1 MPVNTRR
8 VARELA
14 LLAAAQL
21 GPLDS
26 AGRPSLSEL
35 VARAADMLAEE
46 ARERI
51 ESAVADLQ
59 RVRSTLEELTEGEL
73 GPSLL
78 QNVLKLS
85 SRLGKLDDVGLERL
99 AKAFWQGA
107 RAAAADD
114 AARIGTS
121 VDPAWAGES
130 DAPKLGAVE
139 TVVAKAFDAIDEL
152 ASAADHLGE
161 ALDWP
166 TKAALA
172 DSEAVRN
179 FALNMIQRYQ
189 EHSQDV
195 DKALDEAAEHWSLER
210 MAALDR
216 EILRLALAELWFD
229 PSVPVEVAINEAVEL
244 AKKYGTED
252 SGRFVNGVLSRF
264 AAEAGKIREAH
275 QIK

>member
-1 MPVNTRR
+1 MAVNTRR

-21 GPLDS
+21 GPIAE
-26 AGRPSLSEL
+26 AGRPALPDLIS
-35 VARAADMLAEE
+35 RAADMLGEE

-59 RVRSTLEELTEGEL
+59 RVRHIIEQIGDGEL
-73 GPSLL
+73 GTSLL
-78 QNVLKLS
+78 TQILRASN
-85 SRLGKLDDVGLERL
+85 RLEKLDDGGIEKL
-99 AKAFWQGA
+99 AKGFWEGA
-107 RAAAADD
+107 KEANADD
-114 AARIGTS
+114 IARMGSIEAL
-121 VDPAWAGES
+121 V
-130 DAPKLGAVE
+130 PKAI
-139 TVVAKAFDAIDEL
+139 DAIDEL
-152 ASAADHLGE
+152 GAAAELLSE

-172 DSEAVRN
+172 DSDAVRN
-179 FALNMIQRYQ
+179 FALNMIKRYQ
-189 EHSQDV
+189 EHAEEV

-216 EILRLALAELWFD
+216 EILRLALAELWHD

-244 AKKYGTED
+244 AKNYGTED

-264 AAEAGKIREAH
+264 ATDAARLRESV
-275 QIK
+275 K

>member
-26 AGRPSLSEL
+26 VGRPSLSEL

-51 ESAVADLQ
+51 ETAVAELQ
-59 RVRSTLEELTEGEL
+59 RVRNTLEQLTEGEL

-85 SRLGKLDDVGLERL
+85 TRLGKLDDVGLERL

-107 RAAAADD
+107 KSAAADD
-114 AARIGTS
+114 AAR
-121 VDPAWAGES
+121 
-130 DAPKLGAVE
+130 LGAVE
-139 TVVAKAFDAIDEL
+139 TVVPRAFTAIDDL
-152 ASAADHLGE
+152 ASAADQLGE

-172 DSEAVRN
+172 DSESVRN

-189 EHSQDV
+189 EHNQEV
-195 DKALDEAAEHWSLER
+195 DKALDDAAEHWSLER

-216 EILRLALAELWFD
+216 EILRLALAELWYD
-229 PSVPVEVAINEAVEL
+229 PTVPLEVAINEAVEL
-244 AKKYGTED
+244 AKKYGTDD

-264 AAEAGKIREAH
+264 AADAGKIREAH
-275 QIK
+275 QLK